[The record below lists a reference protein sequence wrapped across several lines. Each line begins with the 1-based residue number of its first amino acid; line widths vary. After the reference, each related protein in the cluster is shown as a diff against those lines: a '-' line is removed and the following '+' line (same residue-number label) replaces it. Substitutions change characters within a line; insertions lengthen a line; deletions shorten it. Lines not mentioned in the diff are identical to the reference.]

1 MITGETLVDR
11 VRLELNDPIP
21 VDDAPRWPTEE
32 LVVYANDGVRDY
44 SKYFPRVARTTLP
57 TTGVV
62 GPDGGYAL
70 PLDQPVGRVTRVG
83 YQQPGRTDWIQER
96 PQQPGDFVG
105 GSAVLAGTAGG
116 FGRRGGYASV
126 PAYELSG
133 PPGAEDEVVS
143 LRLNFVPRAGTTV
156 VVDYTTTHVLFDAT
170 DLTVPT
176 TIPDDDEELLA
187 LYTTAKAWARV
198 SGQDAGLSR
207 WDETGRRDDSPI
219 LPKERSLFR
228 AYRYKLMDRLAAG
241 PRAYRL
247 RRV

>member
-1 MITGETLVDR
+1 MITGETLLDR
-11 VRLELNDPIP
+11 VRLELADPIP
-21 VDDAPRWPTEE
+21 EDDVPRWPTNE

-44 SKYFPRVARTTLP
+44 SKYFPRVARMTVAADGT
-57 TTGVV
+57 V
-62 GPDGGYAL
+62 GPDGGYTLAL
-70 PLDQPVGRVTRVG
+70 GQAVARIQRVG
-83 YQQPGRTDWIQER
+83 YQQQGRLDWIKER

-105 GSAVLAGTAGG
+105 GSAVLASSWAG
-116 FGRRGGYASV
+116 FGRRGGYISV
-126 PAYELSG
+126 PSYELSG
-133 PPGAEDEVVS
+133 PTGSEDEAVS
-143 LRLNFVPRAGTTV
+143 LRLNFVPRAGTSM
-156 VVDYTTTHVLFDAT
+156 VVDFTYCHALFDPD

-176 TIPDDDEELLA
+176 TVPDDDEELLA
-187 LYTTAKAWARV
+187 LYCTAKAWARV

-219 LPKERSLFR
+219 LPKERGLFR